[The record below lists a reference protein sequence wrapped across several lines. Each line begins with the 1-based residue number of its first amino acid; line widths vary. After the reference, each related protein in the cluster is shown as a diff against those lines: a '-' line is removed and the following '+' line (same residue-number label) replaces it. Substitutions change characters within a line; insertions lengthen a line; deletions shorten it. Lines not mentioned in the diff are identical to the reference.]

1 MNYEK
6 MTKRQFL
13 NLHLPNI
20 KESEESELC
29 RKVITAIR
37 NRDNEEFIKCISSKN
52 FDVNERFDT
61 SYIQREN
68 YLGYALHFSNYFA
81 AREILKSKNLKLS
94 EMDKQE
100 ILQTLTL
107 NNKYGLLY
115 SIVKRIEES
124 VSFTDYVNAVATLD
138 YGKIRKRTINNN

>member
-1 MNYEK
+1 
-6 MTKRQFL
+6 
-13 NLHLPNI
+13 
-20 KESEESELC
+20 
-29 RKVITAIR
+29 
-37 NRDNEEFIKCISSKN
+37 
-52 FDVNERFDT
+52 
-61 SYIQREN
+61 
-68 YLGYALHFSNYFA
+68 
-81 AREILKSKNLKLS
+81 
-94 EMDKQE
+94 MDKQE

>member
-1 MNYEK
+1 MNYER

-13 NLHLPNI
+13 NLPLPNI
-20 KESEESELC
+20 RESEDSELC
-29 RKVITAIR
+29 MRVSAAIR
-37 NRDNEEFIKCISSKN
+37 NRDNEEFMRCISSDE

-68 YLGYALHFSNYFA
+68 YLGYALHFSNYFV
-81 AREILKSKNLKLS
+81 AREILKFNNLILTD
-94 EMDKQE
+94 MDKQE

-107 NNKYGLLY
+107 NNRYGLLY
-115 SIVKRIEES
+115 SIAKRFEES

-138 YGKIRKRTINNN
+138 YGKIRKRAINNN

>member
-1 MNYEK
+1 MDYKN

-13 NLHLPNI
+13 NLPGPNI

-29 RKVITAIR
+29 MRTAQAILHK
-37 NRDNEEFIKCISSKN
+37 DNDEFIRYISSKE

-68 YLGYALHFSNYFA
+68 YLGYALHFRNYFA
-81 AREILKSKNLKLS
+81 AREILKFNELKLTDLD
-94 EMDKQE
+94 MQE

-107 NNKYGLLY
+107 YNRYGLLFN
-115 SIVKRIEES
+115 IIKKHEGTLTLPR
-124 VSFTDYVNAVATLD
+124 YVNAVATLN
-138 YGKIRKRTINNN
+138 YGKVRKRTISNS